1 MTCYNDSFENLV
13 SITCLKHS
21 SDHVP
26 PPFNKLKV
34 FSVTLRVE
42 FQHMS
47 VTFDAIYK
55 SGSKPHLV
63 CFPQHILHWK
73 NKQTIDLAFPDTT
86 NIMCPLNSFQNALQQ
101 HLCPLNLRQG
111 YEVTPGEVI
120 HAILFLPIVLNLH
133 VYYDHLLSFIWKTF
147 LKI

>member
-1 MTCYNDSFENLV
+1 MNCYDSFENLV
-13 SITCLKHS
+13 NITCLKHS
-21 SDHVP
+21 CDHVP
-26 PPFNKLKV
+26 SPFNKV
-34 FSVTLRVE
+34 FSVTLKVE
-42 FQHMS
+42 FQHTG

-86 NIMCPLNSFQNALQQ
+86 NIMCPLNSLQNALQQ

-111 YEVTPGEVI
+111 YEAIPGEVI

-133 VYYDHLLSFIWKTF
+133 VCYDHFIWKTF
-147 LKI
+147 LKIKK